1 MRSCSFKP
9 SDLYPLLG
17 LGHRPWIREGAG
29 GGEQEGGHNGN
40 QMFEAGGGLAS
51 PLLCDKSHR
60 SPLHPQPSKVCH
72 SSLESFC
79 LSSAQGGGK
88 ESGERLN
95 MQACTHT
102 WCTHARTDSP
112 GSAFFLWPT
121 FLNGPGRLNRCY
133 LLLISVHLN

>member
-9 SDLYPLLG
+9 GDLYPLLG
-17 LGHRPWIREGAG
+17 LGHRPWIREGG
-29 GGEQEGGHNGN
+29 RGGEREGGHNGN
-40 QMFEAGGGLAS
+40 QMFEVGGGLAS
-51 PLLCDKSHR
+51 LLLCDKPPI
-60 SPLHPQPSKVCH
+60 SPAPPALKSM
-72 SSLESFC
+72 SFFSGVL
-79 LSSAQGGGK
+79 LSVLC
-88 ESGERLN
+88 SGRGRRERGE
-95 MQACTHT
+95 AHTCTHT